1 MPPAEPPAVQI
12 ERHIAARRWDEA
24 LRLADR
30 LCVQDRG
37 SPIGWIGRAKVH
49 HLRGLQRQALDDIEQ
64 ALRRGPG
71 IPMALHLRAAIVY
84 RLGRGD
90 EAIEAMQ
97 GLLRDSTSVTPGV
110 RLSLAEALERM
121 GRFDDLR
128 ALFDGGWAWQQD
140 AHAVALHNRLT
151 AHDDPELGITR
162 MLEYARGGAPIPLR
176 RMAGFD
182 AVRLLDRLGRYEEA
196 YREALATHRMSSP
209 PFDLASFLRPIHSQG
224 RLLATGGAWCAP
236 RAPTVERTATIV
248 ALPRSGTT
256 LLEQML
262 DRHPAI
268 TGIGEYEGL
277 RRLGQDL
284 ESAIAW
290 PTGLPQLDGATA
302 QDLQA
307 AYLSGARA
315 TLRAGSSWTFDKTLH
330 AWQWLPA
337 ISALLPGMVCL
348 EIQRDP
354 RDTAISILLS
364 NFNPVS
370 NGWTASLDTIR
381 AVMTAQRDVVGRA
394 IDALDLRCERII
406 YEDLVDDPAGHARRC
421 LDRMGLPMA
430 DEVLQPEAN
439 RRAVLTLSNAQ
450 VRKPINRG
458 SIGRWQNYAFAFD
471 DSWDELDRAHQARRG
486 GGTR

>member
-1 MPPAEPPAVQI
+1 MQI

-30 LCVQDRG
+30 LCSQERG

-90 EAIEAMQ
+90 EAIDAMQ
-97 GLLRDSTSVTPGV
+97 GLLRDPSSATPGV

-121 GRFDDLR
+121 GRFDELH
-128 ALFDGGWAWQQD
+128 ALFESGWAWQQD

-151 AHDDPELGITR
+151 AHQDPELGITR

-196 YREALATHRMSSP
+196 YREALATHRMSTP
-209 PFDLASFLRPIHSQG
+209 PFDLVSFLRPIHSQC
-224 RLLATGGAWCAP
+224 RLLATGASWCAP
-236 RAPTVERTATIV
+236 RTDPVQGAATIV

-277 RRLGQDL
+277 RRLGHDL
-284 ESAIAW
+284 ESAVAW
-290 PTGLPQLDGATA
+290 PTGLARLDDAAARG
-302 QDLQA
+302 LQA
-307 AYLSGARA
+307 AYLDGARA
-315 TLRAGSSWTFDKTLH
+315 TLRAGSSWSFDKTLH

-337 ISALLPGMVCL
+337 ISALLPGMVCV

-364 NFNPVS
+364 NFNPMS
-370 NGWTASLDTIR
+370 NGWTASLESIR
-381 AVMTAQRDVVGRA
+381 EVMAAQREVVGRA
-394 IDALDLRCERII
+394 VEALDLRCERIV

-421 LDRMGLPMA
+421 LERMGLPMV

-458 SIGRWQNYAFAFD
+458 SIGRWRNYAFAFD
-471 DSWDELDRAHQARRG
+471 EGWLELDRAHTARRANG
-486 GGTR
+486 G